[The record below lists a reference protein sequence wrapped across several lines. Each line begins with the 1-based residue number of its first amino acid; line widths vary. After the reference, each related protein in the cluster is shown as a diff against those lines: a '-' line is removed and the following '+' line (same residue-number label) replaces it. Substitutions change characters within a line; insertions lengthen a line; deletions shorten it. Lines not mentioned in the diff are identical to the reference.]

1 MQCSVRISTASSSIV
16 SNGVGN
22 HAPPARSHSAALRR
36 IIQTPLHSR
45 QRPGRRQ
52 AADCYHNRASRKD
65 AEREL
70 IRLLRTVDTSEH
82 VGPSRMT
89 VRQWLD
95 HWLAAVRSEVSP
107 KTHERYT
114 EIVQTYLIPS
124 FGQHP
129 LAKLVPVH
137 IQSAYNK
144 WSVGGRRDGKPG
156 GLSPLTRR
164 YIHVVLRSALARA
177 VEQQLLARNPAD
189 AFKKRLPKVER
200 KKIATLT
207 VEQSGRLLDSI
218 RHMHI
223 YWPVLLAPRNR
234 DETW

>member
-1 MQCSVRISTASSSIV
+1 MRRPRGHIQQRSEGSFRLRYTLGRDPVAGKRRTATTTVR
-16 SNGVGN
+16 G
-22 HAPPARSHSAALRR
+22 
-36 IIQTPLHSR
+36 
-45 QRPGRRQ
+45 
-52 AADCYHNRASRKD
+52 SRKD
-65 AEREL
+65 AGREL

-137 IQSAYNK
+137 IQSA
-144 WSVGGRRDGKPG
+144 
-156 GLSPLTRR
+156 
-164 YIHVVLRSALARA
+164 
-177 VEQQLLARNPAD
+177 
-189 AFKKRLPKVER
+189 
-200 KKIATLT
+200 
-207 VEQSGRLLDSI
+207 
-218 RHMHI
+218 
-223 YWPVLLAPRNR
+223 
-234 DETW
+234 